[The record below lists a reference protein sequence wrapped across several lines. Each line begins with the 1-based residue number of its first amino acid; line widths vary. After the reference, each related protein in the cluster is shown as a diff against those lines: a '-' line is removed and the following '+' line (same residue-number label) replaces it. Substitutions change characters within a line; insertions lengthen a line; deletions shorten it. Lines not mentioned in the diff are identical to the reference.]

1 MMNGRA
7 VIHHWPGILAAVNE
21 EMPQPVAIFR
31 KNSQHGFP
39 GADDVLSCRAEATE
53 KLLGMML
60 RAKFHS
66 ELDQR
71 CKFQSCRLQGRFAS
85 FPGFVRVLKLEIFF
99 LQFLFEALALS
110 HIARGSEYSL
120 KLARLIVEGSRVI
133 ADDGFVAVL

>member
-1 MMNGRA
+1 MMSGRA
-7 VIHHWPGILAAVNE
+7 VINYWLCILAAVNE
-21 EMPQPVAIFR
+21 EVPEPVAILR

-39 GADDVLSCRAEATE
+39 GANDVLGCRAKATE

-66 ELDQR
+66 ELDQCR
-71 CKFQSCRLQGRFAS
+71 KFQSCRLQSRFAS
-85 FPGFVRVLKLEIFF
+85 FPSFVRVLKLEVLF